1 MASENEKMRRNLS
14 VYFDE
19 PEGKIS
25 DHARGRQD
33 EMVYAVKK
41 LGIASCT
48 DIAMETGISNRSVQS
63 AMGDLVRKGRL
74 VRLDSGPGHVK
85 KYRLPKMRA
94 RNETKSSQ

>member
-74 VRLDSGPGHVK
+74 VRLDSGPGQVK